1 MIQPVR
7 GSAHSDHLTFTV
19 NSLYRA
25 SCHSSFISEF
35 LSVFVSLL
43 LLPSP
48 LCSPSPPLRPFYP
61 SNPSPPRWGG
71 LALAWLFHS
80 LLISV
85 TIPPPSPVAWF
96 AHFMN
101 WNVSMAGIPLSIRPA
116 RHPRA
121 VVPPWT
127 HHQSPDDREDR
138 RHMHVRA
145 QRHTRNNND
154 TLASLTRTHSHTHNL
169 ALSATQKS
177 DHRLA
182 VWVAASS
189 LLLIHACTSCQGTR
203 RRFEAWRWSSD
214 QPATSSYV
222 FGKLNCHA
230 SVESGWRRT
239 FIPTPMGSE
248 GRTTCQLRIKI
259 FYLKR
264 NLTADGFDWLF
275 CCTLNVLYTPP
286 RIFFSVFTPT
296 TDLWC

>member
-1 MIQPVR
+1 MRWSGPGLAIPFPFNLCPHPPPPPLLPDLHTSWTGTSRWLVFPLAFAQ
-7 GSAHSDHLTFTV
+7 
-19 NSLYRA
+19 RA
-25 SCHSSFISEF
+25 IPELSCHLEHIIRAPMTVKTGGICMCALNGTLEIIMTRSPR
-35 LSVFVSLL
+35 SL
-43 LLPSP
+43 
-48 LCSPSPPLRPFYP
+48 
-61 SNPSPPRWGG
+61 
-71 LALAWLFHS
+71 
-80 LLISV
+80 
-85 TIPPPSPVAWF
+85 
-96 AHFMN
+96 AH
-101 WNVSMAGIPLSIRPA
+101 
-116 RHPRA
+116 
-121 VVPPWT
+121 T
-127 HHQSPDDREDR
+127 
-138 RHMHVRA
+138 
-145 QRHTRNNND
+145 
-154 TLASLTRTHSHTHNL
+154 L